1 MSMENDVVLIYYED
15 KPMSFARIEEI
26 RPDVKKNWYL
36 VRLLFLQI
44 PLQTVT
50 WILRD
55 IYIQGEEF
63 TMGGKKIRLD
73 KVVAPAEEIP
83 EEAPAAPQQKKP
95 KKTKAKPKATHPEG
109 PRWSLWR
116 TANPVKVKN
125 NKGINPFQA
134 SSPWLPISS
143 FPHPAAPI
151 SRPFTWTGSWTG
163 SKKAGLRPSI
173 RSTGKHRWFRQ
184 PLMR

>member
-63 TMGGKKIRLD
+63 TMGGEKIRLD

-95 KKTKAKPKATHPEG
+95 KKTRAKTESPASGGAKVV
-109 PRWSLWR
+109 SLADR
-116 TANPVKVKN
+116 KPG
-125 NKGINPFQA
+125 KG
-134 SSPWLPISS
+134 
-143 FPHPAAPI
+143 
-151 SRPFTWTGSWTG
+151 
-163 SKKAGLRPSI
+163 KK
-173 RSTGKHRWFRQ
+173 
-184 PLMR
+184 

>member
-1 MSMENDVVLIYYED
+1 MSPSPSVIKEYAAMTMENDIVLIYYED

-26 RPDVKKNWYL
+26 RADVKKNWYL

-83 EEAPAAPQQKKP
+83 EEAPAAPRQKK
-95 KKTKAKPKATHPEG
+95 
-109 PRWSLWR
+109 
-116 TANPVKVKN
+116 
-125 NKGINPFQA
+125 
-134 SSPWLPISS
+134 
-143 FPHPAAPI
+143 
-151 SRPFTWTGSWTG
+151 
-163 SKKAGLRPSI
+163 SKKSAAKTDGPDPGGAKVVSLADRKP
-173 RSTGKHRWFRQ
+173 RKDKK
-184 PLMR
+184 